1 MPEQK
6 RSDPSRLSAVSELVQ
21 PARFTLD
28 SDICTLGRSS
38 VCDIV
43 VDVETVSRV
52 HAKIERD
59 LVRYVLHDTNSANG
73 TYVNGR
79 RLVAPYVLQD
89 QDLIGFSGAEPLLC
103 FEDSDPT
110 IQLSTGRLRYD
121 PKVMMFFY
129 NFRKLELTPSEFKL
143 LRVLYQNA
151 GQVCSREQCAE
162 AIWEHGYEPDPDND
176 PLNRVVSNLRQK
188 LKQVDPESDLIETHR
203 GVGYILHL

>member
-1 MPEQK
+1 M
-6 RSDPSRLSAVSELVQ
+6 
-21 PARFTLD
+21 
-28 SDICTLGRSS
+28 
-38 VCDIV
+38 
-43 VDVETVSRV
+43 
-52 HAKIERD
+52 
-59 LVRYVLHDTNSANG
+59 
-73 TYVNGR
+73 
-79 RLVAPYVLQD
+79 
-89 QDLIGFSGAEPLLC
+89 AEPLLC

-151 GQVCSREQCAE
+151 GQVCAREQCAE

-188 LKQVDPESDLIETHR
+188 LKQVDSESDLIETHR